1 MVDSA
6 KLVERLTQE
15 RDKTVQFFRQLTPA
29 NWELLLYTEGAEWR
43 VRDVLAHIVS
53 AESGIRRLIADIVQG
68 NPGAPEDFDLD
79 GYNQRKV
86 RQLQDQPVDELLDR
100 FLALREKTIRL
111 VESLSRE
118 DLQRQ
123 GRHPFLG
130 VAPVEDIIKLMYRHV
145 QIHLRDIRRAITPT

>member
-29 NWELLLYTEGAEWR
+29 NWELLIYTEGAGWR

-53 AESGIRRLIADIVQG
+53 AESGMRRLLANILQG
-68 NPGAPEDFDLD
+68 DPGAPEDFDLD

-86 RQLQDQPVDELLDR
+86 KQLQDRPVDELLDR

-130 VAPVEDIIKLMYRHV
+130 VASVEDIIKLIYRHV
-145 QIHLRDIRRAITPT
+145 QIHLRDIRRAITLT